1 VPRSGGATARLFVA
15 VDLPAAVCEHLA
27 AWAREAAA
35 GLELG
40 SAPFPLRLLNRDV
53 LHLTLC
59 FLGSRPVEEITAIG
73 SALQACTA
81 HMGELSVGPPL
92 WLPPARPRSLAVAIH
107 DDDGALANLHTAVTN
122 ALSETIAWKPERR
135 RFRAHV
141 TLARTRGR
149 PPEGWNLPGASSPL
163 PATPQLRFAAES
175 LTLYRSWL
183 APEGAS
189 YEALASCELSAWA

>member
-1 VPRSGGATARLFVA
+1 MARSGVARARLFVA
-15 VDLPAAVCEHLA
+15 VDLPLPVRERLT
-27 AWAREAAA
+27 AWARESAA

-40 SAPFPLRLLNRDV
+40 SAPFPLRLLDRDV

-59 FLGSRPVEEITAIG
+59 FLGSRPLTEITAIG
-73 SALQACTA
+73 PALSACTVQ
-81 HMGELSVGPPL
+81 MGELSVGPPL
-92 WLPPARPRSLAVAIH
+92 WLPPARPRSLGVAIH
-107 DDDGALANLHTAVTN
+107 DDEGTLADLHAAVRN
-122 ALSETIAWKPERR
+122 AVCEAIAWKPERR

-149 PPEGWNLPGASSPL
+149 PAAGWNLPGGSARL

-183 APEGAS
+183 APQGAS
-189 YEALASCELSAWA
+189 YEALASCDLPAWR

>member
-1 VPRSGGATARLFVA
+1 VAGSGGARARLFVA
-15 VDLPAAVCEHLA
+15 VDLPAEVREQLT

-35 GLELG
+35 GLQLG
-40 SAPFPLRLLNRDV
+40 SAPFTLRLLGRDV

-59 FLGSRPVEEITAIG
+59 FLGSRPVAEITEI
-73 SALQACTA
+73 SAALDACTA

-107 DDDGALANLHTAVTN
+107 DDDGALASLHSAMTH
-122 ALSETIAWKPERR
+122 ALGEAIAWKPERR

-149 PPEGWNLPGASSPL
+149 PPAGRNLPGMGSSL

-189 YEALASCELSAWA
+189 YEELASRDLPAWQ